1 MSSKITQRILITTAT
16 LTFIAGLAY
25 IVFSTLSNEPPLIET
40 IAPTVEPTTTPTPQA
55 ITINELDHTSF
66 DSIAVIINKKHP
78 LPEDYEPSDLVIPNV
93 QATKEGLT
101 LRSEAANA
109 LETMFSAA
117 AEDGITLILG
127 SGYRSY
133 ETQARLFNNYV
144 NRDGEEAANRYSAR
158 PGESEHQTGLAVD
171 ISDYSMANWLKNSF
185 KDTAESRWLI
195 ENAYKY
201 GFVLRYI
208 DGKEDITGYIYEPW
222 HYRYL
227 GIEEA
232 AKIKASNLTLEE
244 YYNYLD

>member
-16 LTFIAGLAY
+16 LTFLTGLAY
-25 IVFSTLSNEPPLIET
+25 IVFTTLLNETPLIET
-40 IAPTVEPTTTPTPQA
+40 IAPTVEPTTTPTPQV

-93 QATKEGLT
+93 QSTKEGLT

-185 KDTAESRWLI
+185 KGTAESRWLI
-195 ENAYKY
+195 ENAYTY